1 MDDGDTPQ
9 LVKFVVGV
17 GADFKLVELR
27 SVTVEKT
34 IFFKSNMIILYTP
47 SISSDLD

>member
-17 GADFKLVELR
+17 GTNFKLVELR

-34 IFFKSNMIILYTP
+34 IFFKSNMIILYTA
-47 SISSDLD
+47 DLRKG

>member
-17 GADFKLVELR
+17 GANFKLVELR
-27 SVTVEKT
+27 SVTVEK
-34 IFFKSNMIILYTP
+34 KLYFLNR
-47 SISSDLD
+47 I